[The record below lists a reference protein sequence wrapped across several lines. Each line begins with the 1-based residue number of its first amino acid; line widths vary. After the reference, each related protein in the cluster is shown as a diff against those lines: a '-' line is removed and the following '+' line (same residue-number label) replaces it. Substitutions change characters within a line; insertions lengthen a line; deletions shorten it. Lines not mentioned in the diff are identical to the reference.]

1 MNDIEYTLT
10 TTNRERKNLANQA
23 RHKKGGSR
31 SKKCT
36 LPSDYLSAAQKKG
49 LNGEVTTYEMDK
61 PHTLSELRQW
71 PEDIRKE
78 YMANLVEKYG
88 PTNVDLAEMF
98 GCNRKH
104 IHRVLPS
111 VFGIDPSERN
121 MRSWQNGNDAWA
133 SFLGVEPTKSMWLSA
148 PRLRETRIAQ
158 GLTQTELAKK
168 SGVSSASI
176 SMYETSS
183 RVRPDRLTK
192 LAAALGTSVEYLTG
206 DTDDPGPTQTVF
218 QPDLPQAE
226 TKEPAY
232 DSFKIVTPVTAP
244 DEPDPA
250 PTIITPPNYLS
261 FVLDGTVEDLIQLL
275 ETGKAMFNGKYSIS
289 VTLQRTEE

>member
-1 MNDIEYTLT
+1 MNDAEYTLQQ
-10 TTNRERKNLANQA
+10 TNRERKSIANQA

-61 PHTLSELRQW
+61 PHTLSELRRW
-71 PEDIRKE
+71 PGDIRKE

-121 MRSWQNGNDAWA
+121 IRSWQNGNDAWA

-183 RVRPDRLTK
+183 RIRPDRLTK

-206 DTDDPGPTQTVF
+206 DTDDPVPTQTVF
-218 QPDLPQAE
+218 QPNLLQAE
-226 TKEPAY
+226 PEEPAY
-232 DSFKIVTPVTAP
+232 DSFETA
-244 DEPDPA
+244 EIEEQTDPA
-250 PTIITPPNYLS
+250 PTPTIITPPSYMS
-261 FVLDGTVEDLIQLL
+261 FGLKGTVEELIQLL
-275 ETGKAMFNGKYSIS
+275 ETGKAMFSGKYGIS
-289 VTLQRTEE
+289 VALQRCDE